1 MSVPPLVPA
10 PSNGTRSSRTYL
22 YVLVGVLCGAALGV
36 FAPTLGVKAKIFAD
50 LFLRAIK
57 MLVGPIIFCTV
68 VHGIASL
75 RTNKEA
81 TISTATSVQPARSGS
96 LRKAGRISFLA
107 FVYFEGMT
115 TLALAIG
122 LGVGHLVRALR
133 ITQAMRLPP
142 PSGKDLERLGSLAKE
157 SKSLSSHL
165 LELLP
170 ESFVGAFVSGESL
183 TVLTIAVL
191 SGAALVH
198 ASDAPWSQRASMVV
212 DDASSFFFQLMKLVM
227 LAAPLGAFGAMAF
240 TVSQYGIGAL
250 ANLVQ
255 LVVAFYVS
263 AAAFVAIPLALV
275 LRRSGVS
282 MLALLRYLKQELLLV
297 LATSSSESALPQL
310 MEKLE
315 ALGCDRATVRLVVPT
330 GYSFNL
336 DGTCIYLSLA
346 VLFAADVTGT
356 SLTFLQELGILAVL
370 LLTSKGAAAVSGG
383 GFVTLTATLSASG
396 RIPLAGIAPL
406 FGIDRFMSEA
416 RAITNLIGNAVAT
429 ITVARWTG
437 GFDEAQARRAVVGSK
452 SAVSDA

>member
-1 MSVPPLVPA
+1 MSASHLVPA
-10 PSNGTRSSRTYL
+10 PSNGTRNSRAYL
-22 YVLVGVLCGAALGV
+22 YVLVGILCGAALGV
-36 FAPTLGVKAKIFAD
+36 VAPGLGVKTKIFAD

-75 RTNKEA
+75 RTNKQA
-81 TISTATSVQPARSGS
+81 TSDVDVSVQPANAGN
-96 LRKAGRISFLA
+96 LRKAGRISVLA
-107 FVYFEGMT
+107 FVYFEAMT
-115 TLALAIG
+115 SLALALG
-122 LGVGHLVRALR
+122 LSVGHLVRSLR
-133 ITQAMRLPP
+133 ITQAMQLPP

-157 SKSLSSHL
+157 SKSFSAHL
-165 LELLP
+165 LDLLP

-183 TVLTIAVL
+183 AVLTIAVL
-191 SGAALVH
+191 SGVALVR
-198 ASDAPWSQRASMVV
+198 AGDAPWSQRALTVV
-212 DDASSFFFQLMKLVM
+212 DDASSFFFQLMKVVM

-240 TVSQYGIGAL
+240 TVSQYGVGAL
-250 ANLVQ
+250 ANLAQ
-255 LVVAFYVS
+255 VVAAFYVS

-437 GFDEAQARRAVVGSK
+437 GFDEAKAQRAVAASK
-452 SAVSDA
+452 STVPAA